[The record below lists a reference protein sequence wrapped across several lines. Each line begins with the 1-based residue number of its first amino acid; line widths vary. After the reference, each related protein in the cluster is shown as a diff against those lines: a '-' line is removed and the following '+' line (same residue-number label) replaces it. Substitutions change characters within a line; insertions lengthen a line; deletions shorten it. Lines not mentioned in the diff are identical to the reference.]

1 MKWLVYSK
9 LKSVSRGNYPA
20 LENFVM
26 KKEAKKDLREIY
38 KRQKYESRD
47 LQCPVREESIIF
59 NLHNG
64 RIRQMGP

>member
-9 LKSVSRGNYPA
+9 LKSVSRGNYAA

-38 KRQKYESRD
+38 KRQK
-47 LQCPVREESIIF
+47 
-59 NLHNG
+59 
-64 RIRQMGP
+64 